1 MDIIPK
7 VNMVWDSIPAQL
19 AKENKPINILIKFF
33 TYAYLNAKIKPVG
46 ISDYISFEMV
56 ATIQLHST
64 FPNFIIIGD
73 TNERV

>member
-1 MDIIPK
+1 M
-7 VNMVWDSIPAQL
+7 
-19 AKENKPINILIKFF
+19 EYGKPINILIKFF
-33 TYAYLNAKIKPVG
+33 TYAYLNAKMKPVG

>member
-1 MDIIPK
+1 
-7 VNMVWDSIPAQL
+7 MVITGFILSSIVSL
-19 AKENKPINILIKFF
+19 LNLVLECF

>member
-1 MDIIPK
+1 MK
-7 VNMVWDSIPAQL
+7 S
-19 AKENKPINILIKFF
+19 
-33 TYAYLNAKIKPVG
+33 VG